1 MSRKPVQK
9 KSAAQRKPEPAQIK
23 AIERLLEDGAY
34 EPAVQRI
41 RALLKRFPDHGGLH
55 RALVTG
61 LEHSQGAHAA
71 GLAAFAWAERRPN
84 SLPAQEALLYFATV
98 LQHLMLAERA
108 AGKVRELGGQ
118 TRGFPLDPALKEA
131 MLTQPDGTPGDA
143 EAMTRFDIGKLHLQ
157 AQDFAGTLH
166 WLEGLDLLPARNNHA
181 LALFHLDR
189 IDEALGAFLAN
200 WERDPQNLFGLGWA
214 VRMRLYQGDETGARE
229 LCKPLAEATARR
241 VEDALA
247 QIDALLLVRQ
257 DQSAW
262 DAFERSTGNDW
273 FEVDVGTE
281 GLRLQHF
288 GACAASRLGKGA
300 DARRWWQAVL
310 AADPDFDL
318 ARTSLRDFSPDG
330 TPPRHPAAL
339 DLYQSLPI
347 SWTTAL
353 RAAEADTIARLD
365 ALTASNAYLEA
376 LYLGGDAT
384 LRTLV
389 GFALKHRAEGSDT
402 QAAALLRAFARLPIG
417 TKNERFGFLGHL
429 RTQGLIG
436 RDEAVEYWDGIELRQ
451 VKLRGTEIYR
461 EAKETDLPP
470 DLDDLLGEAIALVHD
485 RDLDAAEGLLSTIL
499 QRVPDHPMVLGNLA
513 AVRAMQ
519 GRPEESRR
527 LLREVVASHP
537 DYLFARCNLAKTLII
552 EGAIDEA
559 EALLGGLADQE
570 RLHIQEVFA
579 LYGAQAM
586 LDSAKGNEDAAH
598 SLLASLESMVDDEDD
613 QERYEQAKHAVERLG
628 RVRTF
633 EGALE
638 RLLSADPTPGRR

>member
-1 MSRKPVQK
+1 MSRKPAPK
-9 KSAAQRKPEPAQIK
+9 KSAAQLKPEPAQIK
-23 AIERLLEDGAY
+23 AIERLLEEGAY
-34 EPAVQRI
+34 ESAIQRT

-55 RALVTG
+55 RVLVAA
-61 LEHSQGAHAA
+61 LEHSKGAQAA

-84 SLPAQEALLYFATV
+84 SLPAQEALLHFATG
-98 LQHLMLAERA
+98 LHHLMLAERA
-108 AGKVRELGGQ
+108 AAKVRELGGE
-118 TRGFPLDPALKEA
+118 TPGFPLDPALKQA
-131 MLTQPDGTPGDA
+131 MLTQPDGTPADP
-143 EAMTRFDIGKLHLQ
+143 EAMTRFDISKLHLQ
-157 AQDFAGTLH
+157 ANDFAGTLH
-166 WLEGLDLLPARNNHA
+166 WLEGLDLLPARNNRA

-189 IDEALGAFLAN
+189 VDESLDAFLAN
-200 WERDPQNLFGLGWA
+200 WERDPQNLFALGWA
-214 VRMRLYQGDETGARE
+214 VRLRLYRGDETGASG
-229 LCKPLAEATARR
+229 LCTPLAAATARR

-247 QIDALLLVRQ
+247 QLDALLLLRQ

-262 DAFERSTGNDW
+262 EAFERSAASDW
-273 FEVDVGTE
+273 FEPDLGIE
-281 GLRLQHF
+281 GVRLRHF

-300 DARRWWQAVL
+300 DARRWWQAAL

-318 ARTSLRDFSPDG
+318 ARTNLRDFSPDG
-330 TPPRHPAAL
+330 APPGHPAAL
-339 DLYQSLPI
+339 DLHQSVPI
-347 SWTTAL
+347 SWTTAM
-353 RAAEADTIARLD
+353 RAAKGDVLARLG
-365 ALTASNAYLEA
+365 ALGASNAYLEA
-376 LYLGGDAT
+376 LYLSGEPA

-389 GFALKHRAEGSDT
+389 GFVLRQRAEKSDL
-402 QAAALLRAFARLPIG
+402 QAAGLLRAFARLPIG
-417 TKNERFGFLGHL
+417 TKEERFAFLSHL
-429 RTQGLIG
+429 GTRGLLA

-451 VKLRGTEIYR
+451 VKLQGTEIYR
-461 EAKETDLPP
+461 EAKETGLPP

-559 EALLGGLADQE
+559 EALLGGLADRE

-579 LYGAQAM
+579 LYGTLAM
-586 LDSAKGNEDAAH
+586 LGSAKGDEDTAQ
-598 SLLASLESMVDDEDD
+598 SLLESLESMVDDEDD

-628 RVRTF
+628 RARTF

-638 RLLSADPTPGRR
+638 TLLSADPTPGRR